1 MKETAKM
8 SNIDKLIEQFQ
19 EAHERDLCVFQSCEQ
34 DISYGVLVVDVPM
47 QRKAVVKELICH
59 VEKHYPQVRRIN
71 EYTFSEYVRIGFW
84 YDHY

>member
-19 EAHERDLCVFQSCEQ
+19 EAHEKHLCVFQSCEQ
-34 DISYGVLVVDVPM
+34 GVLVVDVPL
-47 QRKAVVKELICH
+47 QRKAVVNELICY